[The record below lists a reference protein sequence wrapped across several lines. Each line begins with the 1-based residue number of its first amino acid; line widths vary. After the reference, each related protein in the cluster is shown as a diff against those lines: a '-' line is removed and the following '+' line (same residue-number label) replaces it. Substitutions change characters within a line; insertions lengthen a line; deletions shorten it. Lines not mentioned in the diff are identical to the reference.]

1 MLSVPQG
8 ELHGK
13 GADGINHQSA
23 SLQIGRVSTCAGGAR
38 MGSGQTDKRASTAGP
53 GAASIR
59 Y

>member
-13 GADGINHQSA
+13 GADGINQSA